1 MTSCCARY
9 LVFVV
14 IAGAAKHQ
22 HNPAGSLLL
31 ATRSTLLLALARDDL
46 AQHDDTVAIHE
57 GDARQALAIFE
68 SIAHERL
75 LWLETA
81 LRHLVRLQ
89 GVRVLHLLATGLF
102 AHLPLE
108 RRDAACGAA
117 ATHEANRR
125 VADLDIIGDI
135 ENLNLSVE
143 LARLSQGGVLLV
155 KHNIARSR

>member
-14 IAGAAKHQ
+14 IAGAVKHQ

-46 AQHDDTVAIHE
+46 TQHDDTVAIHK
-57 GDARQALAIFE
+57 GHARQALAILG

-75 LWLETA
+75 LRLEAA

-102 AHLPLE
+102 AHLPLQSGN
-108 RRDAACGAA
+108 AAGGT
-117 ATHEANRR
+117 ATAHEADWRITDF
-125 VADLDIIGDI
+125 DL
-135 ENLNLSVE
+135 VPM
-143 LARLSQGGVLLV
+143 
-155 KHNIARSR
+155 